1 MSLRVERHGDV
12 VQLRMTSAGGRAI
25 GLGVSVYVV
34 RGVMIDAGFPHARRE
49 LVAAA
54 RSLNVRGLVITHW
67 HEDHAG
73 NAPALA
79 ANGIAISARD
89 ETLSILR
96 SRPGIQLYR
105 RAIWGRPPRLGAE
118 PSRFDPVEAGLAL
131 IHTPGH
137 SPDHQVVWDASTR
150 TLFSGDL
157 WLGVRARVIH
167 YDEDPYR
174 IIESLRAALA
184 LEPARMFDAHRG
196 AVLDPVEAIRAKID
210 WLGSTLTEIEQR
222 VEQGWSDGEIVR
234 RVLGGEESAA
244 LISRGSYSRRN
255 LVQAARR
262 RLLRRSRGS
271 E

>member
-12 VQLRMTSAGGRAI
+12 LQLRMTSAGGRAV
-25 GLGVSVYVV
+25 GLGVSTYIMN
-34 RGVMIDAGFPHARRE
+34 GVMVDAGFPRARRE
-49 LVAAA
+49 LLAAV
-54 RSLNVRGLVITHW
+54 RLLDVRGVVITHW

-79 ANGIAISARD
+79 ANGVAISARD

-96 SRPGIQLYR
+96 SRPGIQSYR
-105 RAIWGRPPRLGAE
+105 RVIWGWTPRLAAE
-118 PSRFDPVEAGLAL
+118 RPTFEPEGLEL

-137 SPDHQVVWDASTR
+137 SPDHQVVWDSRTR

-167 YDEDPYR
+167 YDEDPYQ
-174 IIESLRAALA
+174 IIESLRVVLA

-196 AVLDPVEAIRAKID
+196 MVLDPVEAIRAKID

-222 VEQGWSDGEIVR
+222 VERGWSDREIVR
-234 RVLGGEESAA
+234 RVLGGEEAAA
-244 LISRGSYSRRN
+244 LISSGSYSRRN

>member
-25 GLGVSVYVV
+25 GLGVSAYIVN
-34 RGVMIDAGFPHARRE
+34 GVMIDSGFPHARSE
-49 LVAAA
+49 LLAAV
-54 RSLNVRGLVITHW
+54 RSLGVRGVVITHW

-79 ANGIAISARD
+79 ANGVAISARD

-105 RAIWGRPPRLGAE
+105 HVIWGRPPRFAGERATFDAE
-118 PSRFDPVEAGLAL
+118 GLAL

-137 SPDHQVVWDASTR
+137 SPDHQVVWDGSTR

-174 IIESLRAALA
+174 IIESLHVTLA

-222 VEQGWSDGEIVR
+222 VEQGWSDREIVR
-234 RVLGGEESAA
+234 RVLGGEEAAA